1 MDDAEDLGFEKSLE
15 RLEAIVREIET
26 GNLNLDTA
34 MARFT
39 EGMEL
44 VKRCR
49 ALLAGAEQ
57 KLYLLIEGESNEPHL
72 TPTSLKK
79 ESSNGV

>member
-1 MDDAEDLGFEKSLE
+1 LDTTESPDFEKCLE
-15 RLEAIVREIET
+15 RLEAIVREIEG

-44 VKRCR
+44 VKTCR

-57 KLYLLIEGESNEPHL
+57 KLYVLIEGESSEPHL
-72 TPTSLKK
+72 IPTSLKK
-79 ESSNGV
+79 ENTNGF